1 MARLDRRRGNFGE
14 SSLLRNEPQYP
25 TMGRM
30 GYAPHS
36 GRGILFFVSLGRVH
50 LCLSAARSTAFY
62 VPTPHSGHT
71 AHSHRVTRCHVS
83 VSQSARPGPPVCAAL
98 LLGVGGSLGQRGPE
112 QHVGGWAEHWEA
124 EGRQAG

>member
-1 MARLDRRRGNFGE
+1 MAGTVTRCGCRAD
-14 SSLLRNEPQYP
+14 
-25 TMGRM
+25 
-30 GYAPHS
+30 APLQ
-36 GRGILFFVSLGRVH
+36 GILVHLLCFVVSLG
-50 LCLSAARSTAFY
+50 SACICVSGPRSTAFY

-98 LLGVGGSLGQRGPE
+98 LLGVGGTLGQRGPE